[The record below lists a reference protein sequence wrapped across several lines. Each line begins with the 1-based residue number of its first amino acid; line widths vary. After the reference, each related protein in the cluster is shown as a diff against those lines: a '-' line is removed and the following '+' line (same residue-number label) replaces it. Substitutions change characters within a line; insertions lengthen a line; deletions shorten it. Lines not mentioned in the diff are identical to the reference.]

1 MSSKR
6 SVSTPM
12 LPLKAPCDY
21 IQESSSDN
29 RWIEICL
36 HTPVSGFNILF
47 LDHFPRTDAPR
58 KANL

>member
-1 MSSKR
+1 
-6 SVSTPM
+6 M